1 MEGRMVGQYRH
12 RVGGLLA
19 AACLALWPI
28 SAAAQGDA
36 VYPDRPIRLIVGYPP
51 GGPNDLIARIIA
63 PKLADTLKQPVI
75 VENRPGSNSE
85 IAAALV
91 AKATPD
97 GYTLLFASS
106 GAISISPG
114 LGRQLPYDA
123 RRDFVP
129 VSIVASGPMLLVV
142 KPDLPAQS
150 PAELIGLARARPGTL
165 NAASAGSGSSPH
177 LALELFRA
185 MAKIDVLHV
194 PYRGAG
200 PAFADL
206 IAGQVDFYF
215 GGLPTALPQVRAGKL
230 RALAVTGA
238 SRSSIAPEIPT
249 LQEAVLP
256 GYDASIWYGVFA
268 PAGTPAA
275 IVAKLHAAVLGATR
289 DGDVRRQFATHGA
302 DPLESP
308 REAFVRFIAEDIDK
322 WTRIVR
328 EAGIKVD

>member
-1 MEGRMVGQYRH
+1 MQRA
-12 RVGGLLA
+12 GGATLLLRRRRWLA
-19 AACLALWPI
+19 AVTAALIVPD
-28 SAAAQGDA
+28 AAAQSDPA
-36 VYPDRPIRLIVGYPP
+36 WPDRPIRMIVGYPP
-51 GGPNDLIARIIA
+51 GGPNDLLARIIA
-63 PKLADTLKQPVI
+63 PKLAEILGQSVVVD
-75 VENRPGSNSE
+75 NRPGSNSE

-123 RRDFVP
+123 RRDFAP
-129 VSIVASGPMLLVV
+129 IGIVASGPMLLVV
-142 KPDLPAQS
+142 KPDLPATS
-150 PAELIGLARARPGTL
+150 PAELIALAKARPGRL
-165 NAASAGSGSSPH
+165 NVASAGSGSSPH

-185 MAKIDVLHV
+185 MAKIDVVHV

-215 GGLPTALPQVRAGKL
+215 GGLPTALPQARAGKL
-230 RALAVTGA
+230 RALAVTGPT
-238 SRSSIAPEIPT
+238 RSAIAPDIPT
-249 LQEAVLP
+249 LHESVLP

-268 PAGTPAA
+268 PTGTPPK
-275 IVAKLHAAVLGATR
+275 VVGKLHDAVLAATR
-289 DGDVRRQFATHGA
+289 DPEVRRHFATHGA

-308 REAFVRFIAEDIDK
+308 RDAFVRFIADDIDK

-328 EAGIKVD
+328 EAGIKID

>member
-1 MEGRMVGQYRH
+1 MSDRWGRRFAV
-12 RVGGLLA
+12 LA
-19 AACLALWPI
+19 MLASLALHP
-28 SAAAQGDA
+28 SAAWGQGDA
-36 VYPDRPIRLIVGYPP
+36 SGYPDRPIRLMVGYPP
-51 GGPNDLIARIIA
+51 GGPNDLLARIIA
-63 PKLADTLKQPVI
+63 PRLSETLKQPVI

-85 IAAALV
+85 IAAAMV

-123 RRDFVP
+123 RTDFAP
-129 VSIVASGPMLLVV
+129 IAIVGSGPMLLVV
-142 KPDLPAQS
+142 KPDLPASS
-150 PAELIGLARARPGTL
+150 PAELIALAKSRPGKL

-185 MAKIDVLHV
+185 MAKIDVVHV

-206 IAGQVDFYF
+206 MAGQVDFYF

-230 RALAVTGA
+230 RALAVTGPT
-238 SRSSIAPEIPT
+238 RSAIAPEIPT
-249 LQEAVLP
+249 LNEAALP

-268 PAGTPAA
+268 PRDTPAA
-275 IVAKLHAAVLGATR
+275 IVAKLHDAVAGATR
-289 DGDVRRQFATHGA
+289 DADVRRQFAIHGA
-302 DPLESP
+302 DPLDSP
-308 REAFVRFIAEDIDK
+308 RDAFVRFIAEDIDK
-322 WTRIVR
+322 WTRIAR
-328 EAGIKVD
+328 EAGIKID

>member
-1 MEGRMVGQYRH
+1 MSAAYGRRWLLAGAAAT
-12 RVGGLLA
+12 GLLG
-19 AACLALWPI
+19 PPT
-28 SAAAQGDA
+28 SADQTEASG
-36 VYPDRPIRLIVGYPP
+36 YPERPIRLIVGYPP

-63 PKLADTLKQPVI
+63 PRLSETLRQTVI

-85 IAAALV
+85 IAAAMV
-91 AKATPD
+91 AKAAPD

-123 RRDFVP
+123 RTDFAP
-129 VSIVASGPMLLVV
+129 IAIVASGPMLLVV
-142 KPDLPAQS
+142 KPDLPVAS
-150 PAELIGLARARPGTL
+150 AADLVALAKARPGTL

-230 RALAVTGA
+230 RALAVTGK
-238 SRSSIAPEIPT
+238 SRSAIAPEIPT
-249 LQEAVLP
+249 LDEAVLP

-268 PAGTPAA
+268 PAATPPAV
-275 IVAKLHAAVLGATR
+275 VAKLHEAVAGATR
-289 DGDVRRQFATHGA
+289 DSEVRRQFATHGA
-302 DPLESP
+302 DPLESS
-308 REAFVRFIAEDIDK
+308 RGAFVRFIAEDIDK

-328 EAGIKVD
+328 EAGIKAD

>member
-1 MEGRMVGQYRH
+1 
-12 RVGGLLA
+12 
-19 AACLALWPI
+19 
-28 SAAAQGDA
+28 
-36 VYPDRPIRLIVGYPP
+36 
-51 GGPNDLIARIIA
+51 
-63 PKLADTLKQPVI
+63 VI

-85 IAAALV
+85 IAAAMV
-91 AKATPD
+91 AKAAPD

-123 RRDFVP
+123 RVDFAP
-129 VSIVASGPMLLVV
+129 IAIVGSGPMLLVV
-142 KPDLPAQS
+142 KPDLPAAS
-150 PAELIGLARARPGTL
+150 PAELIALAKSRPGKL

-185 MAKIDVLHV
+185 MAKVDVVHV

-206 IAGQVDFYF
+206 IAGQVDLYF
-215 GGLPTALPQVRAGKL
+215 GGLPTALPQARAGKL
-230 RALAVTGA
+230 RALAVTGPA
-238 SRSSIAPEIPT
+238 RSAIAPEIPT
-249 LQEAVLP
+249 LNESALP

-268 PAGTPAA
+268 PSSTPPA
-275 IVAKLHAAVLGATR
+275 IVARLHDAVAGATR
-289 DGDVRRQFATHGA
+289 DAEVRRNFAIHGA

-308 REAFVRFIAEDIDK
+308 REAFVRFVAEDIDK

-328 EAGIKVD
+328 EAGIKIE